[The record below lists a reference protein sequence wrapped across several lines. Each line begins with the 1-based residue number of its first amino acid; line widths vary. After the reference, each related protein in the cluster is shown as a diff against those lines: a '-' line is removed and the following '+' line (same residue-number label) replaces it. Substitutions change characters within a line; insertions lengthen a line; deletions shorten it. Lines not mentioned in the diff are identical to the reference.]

1 MRKHGQVAMEFV
13 SVIGLVMIV
22 VLILT
27 GALYYLYSN
36 YSEQRTMNE
45 ILDLGYSLQSELI
58 LAGQV
63 EPGYIR
69 TLIIPNQVNG
79 ESFTISQSS
88 NDLVLGYKESDI
100 LFRIPSVSG
109 SLKKGTNIITKV
121 DNFSVVI
128 S

>member
-1 MRKHGQVAMEFV
+1 MEFV

-27 GALYYLYSN
+27 GSLYYLYSN

-45 ILDLGYSLQSELI
+45 LLDLGYSLQSELI

-69 TLIIPNQVNG
+69 ILMIPDQING
-79 ESFTISQSS
+79 ESFIISQSS
-88 NDLVLGYKESDI
+88 NDLVLSYKGSDI

-109 SLKKGTNIITKV
+109 SLKKGTNTITKAG
-121 DNFSVVI
+121 NFTIDI